1 MLPKLSKFGRIKP
14 RLAKQPA
21 HKSRVAGLGC
31 VVCRAPA
38 EIHHVRTGLQA
49 KDDRRIVGLCPGHHR
64 HNADSFHQLGSN
76 ARFLEVHGIDL
87 VIEADL
93 QRILSIN
100 EGILK

>member
-1 MLPKLSKFGRIKP
+1 MAATVGVALTSTGMMCHFRLDTVSILMLPKLSKFGRIKP
-14 RLAKQPA
+14 KLVKQPA
-21 HKSRVAGLGC
+21 HKNRVA
-31 VVCRAPA
+31 
-38 EIHHVRTGLQA
+38 
-49 KDDRRIVGLCPGHHR
+49 GHHR

>member
-1 MLPKLSKFGRIKP
+1 MLPKLRPVLRIKP
-14 RLAKQPA
+14 KLAKQPA

-38 EIHHVRTGLQA
+38 EIHHIRTGLQA

-87 VIEADL
+87 VIEADW

>member
-1 MLPKLSKFGRIKP
+1 LASSAIFAGLSGFKFGP
-14 RLAKQPA
+14 RY
-21 HKSRVAGLGC
+21 
-31 VVCRAPA
+31 
-38 EIHHVRTGLQA
+38 
-49 KDDRRIVGLCPGHHR
+49 
-64 HNADSFHQLGSN
+64 